1 MYFILDYPI
10 TKIKLKI
17 KTPVLAPIL
26 SKMNPP
32 INGSIILGN
41 EYTEYNK
48 LNYVVDKC
56 NFPFSIIKPYI
67 TIL

>member
-1 MYFILDYPI
+1 
-10 TKIKLKI
+10 
-17 KTPVLAPIL
+17 
-26 SKMNPP
+26 MNPP

-56 NFPFSIIKPYI
+56 NFPFSSYRYLYNALGLSKQ
-67 TIL
+67 